1 MRGISTIIVA
11 ILLLMISVSLAGFG
25 YMFFTTMFSTLTTEG
40 EEVLSTTV
48 ERMLAQMKIESI
60 SGQSIYVRNTGKIN
74 LTNFNV
80 YVENNLAA
88 IDPTSDNY
96 IDPGDI
102 GNLTLTSPSLSS
114 GNVVKVTSS
123 QGATAVQTVP

>member
-88 IDPTSDNY
+88 IYPTSDNY

-102 GNLTLTSPSLSS
+102 GNLTLTSPPLSS